1 MGGPSEEI
9 NMERREFLTAV
20 SAVAAVATTSA
31 AFAEE
36 GKKTAAQAHHH
47 PPQYKGVSDASAKC
61 VDAGN
66 NCLRHCFGMLNM
78 GDSSM
83 AACTQATYDTIAA
96 CNALGALA
104 ATNSNFTPAFAKV
117 VANVCEACKKEC
129 DKFPDVAECVAMGS
143 ACKACAEECHKIA
156 A

>member
-1 MGGPSEEI
+1 
-9 NMERREFLTAV
+9 MERREFLSAV
-20 SAVAAVATTSA
+20 SAAAAVAASSA

-36 GKKTAAQAHHH
+36 GKRVGAQAHHH
-47 PPQYKGVSDASAKC
+47 PPLYKAVSETSSKC

-78 GDSSM
+78 DDSSM
-83 AACTQATYDTIAA
+83 AACTEATYETIAA
-96 CNALGALA
+96 CGALASLA
-104 ATNSNFTPAFAKV
+104 ATNSSFTPAFAKV
-117 VANVCEACKKEC
+117 VASVCETCKKEC
-129 DKFPDVAECVAMGS
+129 DKFPDVAECVAMGA

>member
-1 MGGPSEEI
+1 MSRPSEEI
-9 NMERREFLTAV
+9 KMERREFLSAV
-20 SAVAAVATTSA
+20 SAVAAMGATSA

-36 GKKTAAQAHHH
+36 AKKTAAHAHHH
-47 PPQYKGVSDASAKC
+47 PPQFKGVSDASTKC

-66 NCLRHCFGMLNM
+66 NCLRHCFGMLSM

-96 CNALGALA
+96 CNALGSLA
-104 ATNSNFTPAFAKV
+104 ATNSSFTPAFAKV

-129 DKFPDVAECVAMGS
+129 DKFPDVAECVAMGA